1 MTLSA
6 VTTSV
11 DLLHP
16 STFVFFLVP
25 LIYSSKIR
33 HVVDNQQFIRT
44 RPSSPLRANCKSSN
58 QHGRNHSNQRRMLL
72 SLLDR
77 ASQPWAQRMVTLQG
91 SRKPKTLP
99 STTFFKFPLASK
111 DTDEP
116 DCNFTCYLQPRS
128 STTSKHRIA
137 GLCWNI
143 TRLARAHRGS
153 PSEYC
158 ECTFRDLR
166 DGVKCEKGGRW
177 YCRLHTWLAA
187 KQVRR
192 WMRWHDEWCR
202 CSCFDT
208 YLHE

>member
-99 STTFFKFPLASK
+99 STTFFKFPLASANTEK
-111 DTDEP
+111 IPTSPTATSLATYSLAVLRLLNTVLPVSVGTLRGWRERIGVV
-116 DCNFTCYLQPRS
+116 LRS
-128 STTSKHRIA
+128 TVSV
-137 GLCWNI
+137 
-143 TRLARAHRGS
+143 RLGI
-153 PSEYC
+153 
-158 ECTFRDLR
+158 
-166 DGVKCEKGGRW
+166 
-177 YCRLHTWLAA
+177 
-187 KQVRR
+187 
-192 WMRWHDEWCR
+192 
-202 CSCFDT
+202 
-208 YLHE
+208 